1 MLRVF
6 NSKNEFL
13 PLSVFESFFV
23 FPLFIPDASSR
34 SITITIIIIIIR
46 SSVAILARSISSTMG
61 SVRSPFARKDSSP
74 NLRWIYIYDE
84 MRHRDLAP

>member
-1 MLRVF
+1 MRCCGSLTLRMNF
-6 NSKNEFL
+6 Y
-13 PLSVFESFFV
+13 PLRCLNHFSFF
-23 FPLFIPDASSR
+23 PRFIPDASSR
-34 SITITIIIIIIR
+34 SITITIIIR

-74 NLRWIYIYDE
+74 NLHWIYIYDD

>member
-34 SITITIIIIIIR
+34 SITITIIIR

-74 NLRWIYIYDE
+74 NLHWIYIYDE